1 MVRGKEGGE
10 REQETHCFG
19 LAVFFNIFTSE
30 TNPATRASGGVPVDD
45 LQSIIQAGQS
55 SLTTPCTGLR
65 SKMYF
70 EDLGLSSV

>member
-30 TNPATRASGGVPVDD
+30 TNPATRASGGVPVD
-45 LQSIIQAGQS
+45 LLA
-55 SLTTPCTGLR
+55 
-65 SKMYF
+65 KMI
-70 EDLGLSSV
+70 S